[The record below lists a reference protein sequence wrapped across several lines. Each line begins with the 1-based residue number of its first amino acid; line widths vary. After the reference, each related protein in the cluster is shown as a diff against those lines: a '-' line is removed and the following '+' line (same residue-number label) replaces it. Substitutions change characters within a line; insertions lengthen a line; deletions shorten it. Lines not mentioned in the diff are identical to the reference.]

1 MKTIYKFLIV
11 CSIFLFSFQQCDEY
25 DGEANACFG
34 KSAANGGV
42 CCYYKGIWKT
52 EPTDY
57 SARCAEFLESDVY
70 EHRKE
75 VQKKLLAGTYW
86 SKTTYDSEMMSY
98 LNSSTFR
105 CPNDSSSSVTI
116 GLLTFVSLLFLL
128 L

>member
-1 MKTIYKFLIV
+1 ME
-11 CSIFLFSFQQCDEY
+11 EY
-25 DGEANACFG
+25 
-34 KSAANGGV
+34 
-42 CCYYKGIWKT
+42 CYYYGIWKT
-52 EPTDY
+52 DPTY
-57 SARCAEFLESDVY
+57 YKFRCAEFLESEVY

-86 SKTTYDSEMMSY
+86 SKTTNDSEMMSY

-105 CPNDSSSSVTI
+105 CPNDSSSSVNI